1 MEDIEKILKDASLK
15 EFEIPPKVK
24 FRIGYALNNKKK
36 DNWRYHMKKLITVM
50 ASLVLIFVGG
60 FSVYAAFGGTISGKP
75 VIEWL
80 GIKFSDQYEDYK
92 VNVEGQE
99 LVNNETTINLVST
112 VCDDGYTIFEFDVK
126 LSEKDKEYLR
136 IGESIITE
144 ADLEAAKKM
153 DESYGK
159 EGQTPNYD
167 SLQKAKDTVN
177 TIAIDFNTNLNGP
190 GNKVYNIMIDN
201 QGYWVKQIQTVDKIS
216 DYEYKI
222 YQLYFL
228 TDKELN
234 GKSNFSV
241 NLKNIVLKNMGERP
255 KNDNK
260 DMYIVNT
267 PNNERSIEIEGEF
280 NVELSKSNAVENTK
294 IIVPNNSEV
303 NYKNMTKKIDEVKI
317 TPLQIIV
324 KVTSTIDNVSL
335 NSLSNIR
342 DKDYIGYI
350 EYNVYDNNG
359 EQLSDYSFE
368 IKRQITYSNGKTE
381 EWSTGDIGTYKD
393 FENATMEL
401 TEYIIIEK
409 KDNLD
414 SIKIMPVE
422 RKDTPYGEE
431 EQTKLDEFNIDLK

>member
-80 GIKFSDQYEDYK
+80 GIKFSDQYEEYK

-99 LVNNETTINLVST
+99 LVNNETTIDLVST
-112 VCDDGYTIFEFDVK
+112 ACDDGYTIFEFDVK

-144 ADLEAAKKM
+144 ADLEAAKKV

-159 EGQTPNYD
+159 EGQTANYD

-201 QGYWVKQIQTVDKIS
+201 QGTESLKIEPFERI
-216 DYEYKI
+216 D
-222 YQLYFL
+222 
-228 TDKELN
+228 
-234 GKSNFSV
+234 GK
-241 NLKNIVLKNMGERP
+241 
-255 KNDNK
+255 
-260 DMYIVNT
+260 
-267 PNNERSIEIEGEF
+267 
-280 NVELSKSNAVENTK
+280 
-294 IIVPNNSEV
+294 
-303 NYKNMTKKIDEVKI
+303 
-317 TPLQIIV
+317 
-324 KVTSTIDNVSL
+324 
-335 NSLSNIR
+335 
-342 DKDYIGYI
+342 
-350 EYNVYDNNG
+350 
-359 EQLSDYSFE
+359 
-368 IKRQITYSNGKTE
+368 
-381 EWSTGDIGTYKD
+381 
-393 FENATMEL
+393 
-401 TEYIIIEK
+401 
-409 KDNLD
+409 
-414 SIKIMPVE
+414 
-422 RKDTPYGEE
+422 E
-431 EQTKLDEFNIDLK
+431 EQTELDEFNIDLK

>member
-80 GIKFSDQYEDYK
+80 GIKFSDQYEEYK

-99 LVNNETTINLVST
+99 LVNNETTIDLVST
-112 VCDDGYTIFEFDVK
+112 ACDDGYTIFEFDVK

-144 ADLEAAKKM
+144 ADLEAAKKV

-159 EGQTPNYD
+159 EGQTANYD

-190 GNKVYNIMIDN
+190 DNKVYNIMIDN
-201 QGYWVKQIQTVDKIS
+201 QGYWVKQVQTVDKIS

-234 GKSNFSV
+234 GKSDFSV
-241 NLKNIVLKNMGERP
+241 NLKNIVLKNRGERP

-324 KVTSTIDNVSL
+324 KVTSTIDNVSM

-342 DKDYIGYI
+342 DKDYIGHI

-409 KDNLD
+409 NEDTESL
-414 SIKIMPVE
+414 KIEPFE
-422 RKDTPYGEE
+422 RIDGKE
-431 EQTKLDEFNIDLK
+431 EQTELDEFNIDLK